1 MAIGG
6 QSEEMSKCCVYCGST
21 GPLTDDHV
29 PPRVVFTE
37 PRPSNLITVPAC
49 SACNHRFSRQD
60 EQFAS
65 FLSVFVGIKTE
76 KTKQLHQKNMKIVA
90 HNKRLRQVI
99 RSRIRPVWVRNEKMI
114 IGTAQGLHWSPDEHD
129 LMIARFIKALY
140 YHCFKRPLPLHV
152 PVEASRQ
159 QPFTAKVL
167 DMWRSWPGE
176 NIGSGG
182 EFRYRYL
189 ALEDPENS
197 IWMLTFYDRH
207 FASGTTGFRIV
218 TE

>member
-1 MAIGG
+1 
-6 QSEEMSKCCVYCGST
+6 
-21 GPLTDDHV
+21 
-29 PPRVVFTE
+29 
-37 PRPSNLITVPAC
+37 
-49 SACNHRFSRQD
+49 
-60 EQFAS
+60 
-65 FLSVFVGIKTE
+65 
-76 KTKQLHQKNMKIVA
+76 MKIVA
-90 HNKRLRQVI
+90 HNKRLRRVI

-129 LMIARFIKALY
+129 LMIARFIEALY
-140 YHCFKRPLPLHV
+140 YHCFKRSLPLHV

-182 EFRYRYL
+182 ECRYHYL

-207 FASGTTGFRIV
+207 FASGWADGLVPDFESDPLGRRACRDHTLRPARRGCAACHRHEARPTMMV
-218 TE
+218 

>member
-1 MAIGG
+1 
-6 QSEEMSKCCVYCGST
+6 
-21 GPLTDDHV
+21 
-29 PPRVVFTE
+29 
-37 PRPSNLITVPAC
+37 
-49 SACNHRFSRQD
+49 
-60 EQFAS
+60 
-65 FLSVFVGIKTE
+65 VFVGIKTE